1 MPSAPILGSYGDLSG
16 NGLMFRNKL
25 INGGFDIWQRGG
37 SLGPF
42 TDEQYVADRWRIIK
56 NDTVNYSVAQLAFTL
71 GQTDVPGN
79 PRLYHR
85 LTCNS
90 IGAANDFAITC
101 QRIENVVTYSGITMT
116 LSFWAKADQ
125 AFTINPGVG
134 TNRGAVGILQNFG
147 SGGSPS
153 ASVLTTIQQSQAV
166 TTAWTKYTYTFT
178 VPSVSGKTLGTT
190 ANSSYLEI
198 YMFPLVAG
206 NAGRSIDIA
215 NVQLESGPIASSFEQ
230 RPIGTELALCQ
241 RYYEQNTN
249 NTGVTANYLISYGI
263 GGSNAISTFFPF
275 VVEKRRKAD
284 LAFNFSYINA
294 AFSRADATNT
304 GFILQITSSSASMA
318 QVQVSNGAVAWTA
331 NAEL

>member
-1 MPSAPILGSYGDLSG
+1 MPSTPLLGAYGSLANTSISFK
-16 NGLMFRNKL
+16 NVL

-56 NDTVNYSVAQLAFTL
+56 NDTVNYSVSQLAFTL
-71 GQTDVPGN
+71 GQTDVPDN
-79 PRLYHR
+79 PRFYHR

-90 IGAANDFAITC
+90 IGAANDFAITA
-101 QRIENVVTYSGITMT
+101 QRLENVVLYSGMTMT
-116 LSFWAKADQ
+116 LSFWAKASV
-125 AFTINPGVG
+125 AFTINPAVG

-166 TTAWTKYTYTFT
+166 TTTWTKYTYTFT

-206 NAGRSIDIA
+206 NAGRFIDIA
-215 NVQLESGPIASSFEQ
+215 NVQLEAGPVATPFEQ

-241 RYYEQNTN
+241 RYYEVFPSVAIGAVNGYN
-249 NTGVTANYLISYGI
+249 NYGYMLWMFKVTKRAVPIVPVTSALQYPGGISRTV
-263 GGSNAISTFFPF
+263 SADST
-275 VVEKRRKAD
+275 RT
-284 LAFNFSYINA
+284 
-294 AFSRADATNT
+294 DATN
-304 GFILQITSSSASMA
+304 FIDTAGGGGTNYTFTASAS
-318 QVQVSNGAVAWTA
+318 
-331 NAEL
+331 AEL